1 VKLNDAVWGALL
13 LLFSAALLVHV
24 QSFPKIPGQQVGP
37 ALFPGIVAVALGV
50 CAVLLVI
57 KGLAARRAGED
68 EGAAW
73 FELDDW
79 TDEARYVIAF
89 LITVGVNVFYIL
101 AVDWLGF
108 LIVGTIYLSVLFAVY
123 GVTRRWVLPIAV
135 IVTLGI
141 HYAFYKLLK
150 VPLPWG
156 LLQGIAY

>member
-1 VKLNDAVWGALL
+1 MKLNDAVWGALL

-37 ALFPGIVAVALGV
+37 ALFPGIIAVALGV
-50 CAVLLVI
+50 CAVLLVV
-57 KGLAARRAGED
+57 KGLAARRTPGER
-68 EGAAW
+68 AHW
-73 FELDDW
+73 IELDTW
-79 TDEARYVIAF
+79 THEGRYVVAF
-89 LITVGVNVFYIL
+89 LVTVGVNVFYIL

-123 GVTRRWVLPIAV
+123 GVTRKWVLPIAV

>member
-13 LLFSAALLVHV
+13 LLLSAALLVHV
-24 QSFPKIPGQQVGP
+24 QSFPTIPGQQVGP
-37 ALFPGIVAVALGV
+37 ALFPGIVAAALAV

-57 KGLAARRAGED
+57 KGLAVRRAGH
-68 EGAAW
+68 EGASW
-73 FELDDW
+73 IELDDW
-79 TDEARYVIAF
+79 TREGRYVIAF
-89 LITVGVNVFYIL
+89 LVTIGVNVFYIL

-123 GVTRRWVLPIAV
+123 GVAPRWVLPIAIV
-135 IVTLGI
+135 VTLAI

-156 LLQGIAY
+156 VLQGIAY